1 MNKAAKSKQIKQV
14 VNSRYID
21 TYPYKASTLCLNVW
35 QPRYTYY
42 QVHSLQGVLY
52 SFSSH
57 FFLSKRRNA
66 FASYQHLIL
75 FELSKKIVNTK
86 ILIWA
91 ATMVPLKQH
100 IPVAIERYIH
110 WNCAFWLVKTSH
122 VTFNSQSECLIAA
135 CPSYA
140 TLKLVLGVGSWFN
153 LMEFS
158 SLSISV
164 TKWLDYWFNFEPYS
178 IMWICPK

>member
-100 IPVAIERYIH
+100 IPVAIERYIEIVH
-110 WNCAFWLVKTSH
+110 SDWS
-122 VTFNSQSECLIAA
+122 
-135 CPSYA
+135 
-140 TLKLVLGVGSWFN
+140 KLV
-153 LMEFS
+153 M
-158 SLSISV
+158 
-164 TKWLDYWFNFEPYS
+164 
-178 IMWICPK
+178 